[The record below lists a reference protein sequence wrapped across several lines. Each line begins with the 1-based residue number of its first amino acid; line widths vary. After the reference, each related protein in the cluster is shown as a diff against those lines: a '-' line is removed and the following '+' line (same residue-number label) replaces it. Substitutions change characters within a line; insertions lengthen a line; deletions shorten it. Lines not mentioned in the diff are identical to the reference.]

1 MLSGKGRQQ
10 LPPTTISSTTQ
21 SLTIIPMMRF
31 DQMLLPMNSLL
42 TYSDATPAMLYARKS
57 MLALYRYQLNQGQG
71 TLPTVDLVRKSL
83 LRISTWPMS
92 TWNVSFAIPWSISFC
107 RRLHSSTRKAWRAN
121 PSCRYSHQ
129 FLGNFEAHE
138 AGLPTF
144 LNTCLRNADR
154 RLSHYPRYRRI
165 CFLHF
170 SWQVVT
176 GTSCARVR
184 VALKNQV

>member
-31 DQMLLPMNSLL
+31 DQMLLHMNSLL
-42 TYSDATPAMLYARKS
+42 TYSDACLCNYKRLTKKKK
-57 MLALYRYQLNQGQG
+57 NWK

-138 AGLPTF
+138 AGLPTI

-176 GTSCARVR
+176 GTSCARLR